1 MDTDT
6 KESAEDTRLNDN
18 QNPYKKGSS
27 INDAKKAEQQST
39 FDSMVDP
46 ENYSKDGKS
55 GDLSGGVKKAE
66 EEPSYINNVKET
78 AKDLSKAT
86 MVKVPFLKK
95 KGPMG
100 ALIGLLLAGVFGIGT
115 FFGPAS
121 LLINLKENLI
131 TKFDYGN
138 TTATTRADR
147 ILAKK
152 LSGEY
157 TSGVCNGG
165 MVKIACRYTRP
176 SNSLLNKLSKEGIVT
191 YNKAGDII
199 NPKKIG
205 FNEIPARYEYPD
217 GKGGMKSVNAS
228 EFSKELRS
236 SAKFRAAIHRA
247 NNPRWLTLA
256 SDKSR
261 SILSKFGVTLKN
273 SLSNSNTPEAIKE
286 DINKRSAGTTNTVS
300 AVADD
305 TAEASQSLKKLL
317 NEKFEQSL
325 IKSGKKA
332 SKSGGDPFLLA
343 GTAACIVLDIPG
355 FVSGVVRGYQ
365 LIQLIKYGML
375 FMTAADAIQAGEAT
389 PEQVAVLGVLLT
401 SVYKDVKGNIVSNS
415 AMDSFGVKY
424 ALFGDTRTTG
434 FKSNFNKFMPG
445 GGISAALGPVA
456 NVTSSPAVKQSCSL
470 IYSPQ
475 AQVAVNSIEAAVSA
489 ASLGTGAIVIGAL
502 KAVGKGVLLLGA
514 IDQGIKLLI
523 NSGLIGEVIDKIPID
538 KVLGFFLGDLTQD
551 IVGEDVGNAMT
562 SGVANSFDQINAG
575 NGNAPLTKEQAL
587 AYDNYSNSVKL
598 AYAEE
603 DRATLSP
610 FDTSNPNTFLGSIAT
625 KIIPYYSSFFNVSGS
640 MSIMG
645 NIFNTSLGS
654 FGEMFGVRAADP
666 SNEFD
671 LCEDTLITGS
681 GVAAGPFCNVVRGIP
696 VEYLSADP
704 DTVLSAVS
712 SQINDETGEPL
723 EGSDLAEW
731 VTDCGSGEVE
741 GIGGCII
748 DNQETANY
756 ALYTVDHGLQMG
768 IDDDFPVEPTTTAG
782 TNSGDVSLPTG
793 SSTELAQQII
803 ATGNISDRTG
813 QINITSKG
821 GTPYSGAVNPKTL
834 SVILKLAQESNK
846 FTISSMARDFIPSNG
861 SSTSWHLSGRAA
873 DISGSA
879 TINGSALGSG
889 TWTTGYGYN
898 IGTKPEIINFAIR
911 LTQILPDNCQIGL
924 PNNDYINAVKSYLR
938 PGCSIFLDR
947 GSGPHIHFGVPA

>member
-1 MDTDT
+1 MVLDT
-6 KESAEDTRLNDN
+6 KESAEDTRLNDKL
-18 QNPYKKGSS
+18 NPYNRGSVD
-27 INDAKKAEQQST
+27 DAKKAEQQST

-55 GDLSGGVKKAE
+55 GDLSGGVRKAE

-78 AKDLSKAT
+78 AKDLTKAT

-147 ILAKK
+147 LIAKK
-152 LSGEY
+152 LSGEL
-157 TSGVCNGG
+157 TSGVCTD
-165 MVKIACRYTRP
+165 MAKIACRYTRP
-176 SNSLLNKLSKEGIVT
+176 SNSLLNKLSKEGIIAVDA
-191 YNKAGDII
+191 AGDAI
-199 NPKKIG
+199 NAKKVG
-205 FNEIPARYEYPD
+205 FNNKPAGYKYVD
-217 GKGGMKSVNAS
+217 SAGNTKIVDAKD
-228 EFSKELRS
+228 FSKELKS
-236 SAKFRAAIHRA
+236 SAKFRAAMHRA

-256 SDKSR
+256 SEKSR

-286 DINKRSAGTTNTVS
+286 DINKRSAGKTNAVS

-375 FMTAADAIQAGEAT
+375 FMTAADAIQAGEAS
-389 PEQVAVLGVLLT
+389 PEQVSVLGVLLT
-401 SVYKDVKGNIVSNS
+401 SVYKDVKGNVVSNS

-475 AQVAVNSIEAAVSA
+475 AQVAVTGVEAAVSA
-489 ASLGTGAIVIGAL
+489 ASLGTGAIVITAL
-502 KAVGKGVLLLGA
+502 KAVGKGVLAIGA
-514 IDQGIKLLI
+514 IDLGIRTLI
-523 NSGLIGEVIDKIPID
+523 GSGLPGWIIDKIPAD
-538 KVLGFFLGDLTQD
+538 KVLSFFMGDLTQD
-551 IVGEDVGNAMT
+551 IVAEDAGNAMT

-575 NGNAPLTKEQAL
+575 NGNAPLSKEQVQPYL
-587 AYDNYSNSVKL
+587 TYSNEVKL

-610 FDTSNPNTFLGSIAT
+610 FDASNPNTFLGSIAT

-640 MSIMG
+640 MSIVG

-654 FGEMFGVRAADP
+654 FGEMFGVRAAQP

-696 VEYLSADP
+696 VEYLNADP

-834 SVILKLAQESNK
+834 SVILKLAQEDNK
-846 FTISSMARDFIPSNG
+846 FTISSMARNFIPTNG
-861 SSTSWHLSGRAA
+861 STTSWHLSGRAA

-879 TINGSALGSG
+879 TTNGVPLNTSSYV
-889 TWTTGYGYN
+889 WREGYGYT
-898 IGTKPEIINFAIR
+898 IGTKPEIISFVVR
-911 LTQILPDNCQIGL
+911 LAQILPDNCEMGL
-924 PNNDYINAVKSYLR
+924 PNNDYINAVKSYLK
-938 PGCSIFLDR
+938 PSCSLFLDK
-947 GSGPHIHFGVPA
+947 GGGPHIHFGVPA